1 MAFDSL
7 VANAGRLRILTALAA
22 EDRLEF
28 VRLRRATDLTDGNLS
43 AHAKRL
49 QTAGLVEIEK
59 HFREGKPVT
68 TFHLTEDGRQ
78 RLTSH
83 VRALMAAVGEP
94 VGITAEGTAT
104 PGVTLGHTDEE
115 WVD

>member
-49 QTAGLVEIEK
+49 QSAGLVEIAK
-59 HFREGKPVT
+59 NFREGKPVT
-68 TFHLTEDGRQ
+68 TFHLTDDGRH
-78 RLTSH
+78 RLTAH
-83 VRALMAAVGEP
+83 VRALMAAVGESVTTTPQP
-94 VGITAEGTAT
+94 VVASVAG
-104 PGVTLGHTDEE
+104 GHADED
-115 WVD
+115 WID

>member
-68 TFHLTEDGRQ
+68 TFHLTDDGRQ

-83 VRALMAAVGEP
+83 VRALMSAVGEP
-94 VGITAEGTAT
+94 VAVAPERVRT
-104 PGVTLGHTDEE
+104 PAIAIAHADEE